1 MKNLK
6 PKTLQLN
13 STTKTLSATFYTEQL
28 PDGEE
33 ALYNNLQAIS
43 PTDLIIIAIKH
54 SGTGGGKDHYHVI
67 MKKADRNGSFN
78 VKSCLNKLHIHFRPI
93 EDKALLANHGIETT
107 GNFSSCLSYILH
119 QSYSAQRQHKKTY
132 SISNL
137 ISNISTDEI
146 KGILEG
152 YSPTSS
158 KLTADD
164 MIDAARNAGYNLSDF
179 EKMLDEMNIKG
190 LTQSMETK
198 MRNAY
203 YAGAEKVV
211 REGRNVNRLCIFIRY
226 DNKKDNLDAIEVAV
240 KEALSEKN
248 TIHIDGNRYET
259 KSITPTT
266 NAIIFV
272 KPYYWSEIK
281 NIVSKLNSTKVELLR
296 SNSIFDLID
305 KKTIWSGEYIVYI
318 YDLGKDYNVFPH
330 CFDCSVKDGKLYCTA
345 TPSNI
350 KDFKEPAEIRKK
362 YDYFK
367 ERFNEA
373 FSNYS
378 NHSNA
383 EFFEGIND

>member
-6 PKTLQLN
+6 PKTLQLS

-78 VKSCLNKLHIHFRPI
+78 VKSCLTKLHVHFRPI

-132 SISNL
+132 SISDL

-152 YSPTSS
+152 YAPTSS

-203 YAGAEKVV
+203 YAGAEKLV
-211 REGRNVNRLCIFIRY
+211 REGRNVNRLCIIIEY
-226 DNKKDNLDAIEVAV
+226 DPKADNHDAITYAV
-240 KEALSEKN
+240 QKALSEKN
-248 TIHIDGNRYET
+248 TIYIRRGVDET
-259 KSITPTT
+259 INITPITD
-266 NAIIFV
+266 AIV
-272 KPYYWSEIK
+272 YDNPY
-281 NIVSKLNSTKVELLR
+281 NSVFENDFGRFITQKVELVRGIQL
-296 SNSIFDLID
+296 IDLID
-305 KKTIWSGEYIVYI
+305 KKAVWAGDYIILIGEKRSSCHHKY
-318 YDLGKDYNVFPH
+318 
-330 CFDCSVKDGKLYCTA
+330 CFACSVKDGKLYC
-345 TPSNI
+345 SNPPGYI
-350 KDFKEPAEIRKK
+350 NDYKEPAEIRKK

-367 ERFNEA
+367 ERFEKA
-373 FSNYS
+373 ISNYS

-383 EFFEGIND
+383 VFFENIND

>member
-54 SGTGGGKDHYHVI
+54 SSTGGGKDHYHVI

-132 SISNL
+132 SISDL

-152 YSPTSS
+152 YAPTSS
-158 KLTADD
+158 KLTTDD
-164 MIDAARNAGYNLSDF
+164 MIDAARNAGYKLSDF

-211 REGRNVNRLCIFIRY
+211 REGRNVNRLCISISI
-226 DNKKDNLDAIEVAV
+226 DHKKDNLDAVEYAV

-248 TIHIDGNRYET
+248 TVCMQGLTYET
-259 KSITPTT
+259 ITITPTT
-266 NAIIFV
+266 EAIVFKFPHYSYTPDI
-272 KPYYWSEIK
+272 I
-281 NIVSKLNSTKVELLR
+281 NKLKSPKAELLK
-296 SNSIFDLID
+296 SNQYFDLID
-305 KKTIWSGEYIVYI
+305 KKAIWAGDYII
-318 YDLGKDYNVFPH
+318 FITLGNDYYYENSFT
-330 CFDCSVKDGKLYCTA
+330 CEIKDGKLYCSDP
-345 TPSNI
+345 PSNI
-350 KDFKEPAEIRKK
+350 NDFKEPEEIRKK

-367 ERFNEA
+367 ERFEKA
-373 FSNYS
+373 ISNYS

-383 EFFEGIND
+383 VFFENIND